1 MTRRD
6 PAQRVPLWFAL
17 LVMVLLSPL
26 AAIGLAHVLARVA
39 P

>member
-6 PAQRVPLWFAL
+6 PAQRVPRWLAL
-17 LVMVLLSPL
+17 LVVVVLSPL

>member
-6 PAQRVPLWFAL
+6 FAQRVPLWFAL
-17 LVMVLLSPL
+17 LVVVVLSPL
-26 AAIGLAHVLARVA
+26 AAIGLAHVLARVT

>member
-6 PAQRVPLWFAL
+6 PAQRVQLWFAL
-17 LVMVLLSPL
+17 LVMVLMSPL